1 MSTRSQAEKT
11 LMAIIGVVVL
21 YAIAVA
27 TWFFYAGE
35 AWNKAHR
42 RYEDAAKTCA
52 KEKRLIG
59 EKRHWEEA
67 YEAEKAQ
74 MPTFDAGKA
83 TDTAWLRK
91 MEEVAQRNL
100 ILLGQHNAD
109 AEIDADDVKELPLK
123 ASGCE
128 GSLEALVK
136 FMYELENTDDG
147 MYSISQL
154 RLKPSRKQGY
164 LNLDFTLNCAY
175 MREN

>member
-1 MSTRSQAEKT
+1 MSARSQAEKT
-11 LMAIIGVVVL
+11 FMAIVGVVVL

-27 TWFFYAGE
+27 TWFFYADD
-35 AWNKAHR
+35 AWGKARR

-52 KEKRLIG
+52 KERRLIG
-59 EKRHWEEA
+59 ERAQWEEA
-67 YEAEKAQ
+67 CEAEKSQ

-91 MEEVAQRNL
+91 MEDVAQRNL
-100 ILLGQHNAD
+100 ILLGQHQAD
-109 AEIDADDVKELPLK
+109 AEVDADDVKELPLK
-123 ASGCE
+123 ATGCE

-136 FMYELENTDDG
+136 FMHELENTDDG

-175 MREN
+175 MRDN

>member
-1 MSTRSQAEKT
+1 MKSRAEKT
-11 LMAIIGVVVL
+11 FMAILGVVAL
-21 YAIAVA
+21 YAAAVA
-27 TWFFYAGE
+27 AWFFYADD
-35 AWNKAHR
+35 AWGKARR

-52 KEKRLIG
+52 REKRLIG
-59 EKRHWEEA
+59 EKAKWEEA
-67 YEAEKAQ
+67 YEIEKAQ

-91 MEEVAQRNL
+91 MEEIAQRNL
-100 ILLGQHNAD
+100 ILLGQHQAD
-109 AEIDADDVKELPLK
+109 VEVDADDVKELPIK

-136 FMYELENTDDG
+136 FMHELENTDDG

-164 LNLDFTLNCAY
+164 LNFDFTLNCAY
-175 MREN
+175 MRDN

>member
-1 MSTRSQAEKT
+1 MKSRAEKV
-11 LMAIIGVVVL
+11 LMAILGVVAL
-21 YAIAVA
+21 YAVAVA
-27 TWFFYAGE
+27 IWLFYADD
-35 AWNKAHR
+35 AWGKARR

-52 KEKRLIG
+52 KEKKLIG
-59 EKRHWEEA
+59 EKAKWEEA
-67 YEAEKAQ
+67 YETEKAQ

-91 MEEVAQRNL
+91 MEEIAQRNL
-100 ILLGQHNAD
+100 ILLGQHQAD
-109 AEIDADDVKELPLK
+109 GEVDADDVKELPIK

-136 FMYELENTDDG
+136 FMHELENTDDG

-175 MREN
+175 MREEQ